1 MNDTSAGTPGKKSLA
16 VFAVVERDR
25 RTHWVRIGAAFVN
38 RDGSIALVLDAFPV
52 GTNRLLVREP
62 RYDDGP
68 RPYAPTPA
76 NGSSARAPAR
86 EEAEVLP

>member
-25 RTHWVRIGAAFVN
+25 RTHWVRIGAAFAN
-38 RDGSIALVLDAFPV
+38 RDGSINLFLDAFPI
-52 GTNRLLVREP
+52 GTNRLQVREP
-62 RYDDGP
+62 RYDEGP
-68 RPYAPTPA
+68 RPAPA
-76 NGSSARAPAR
+76 NGSPARAPAR